1 MDTKK
6 FSDLEV
12 LVEKLKLTGFKP
24 ELFDLFKLYPINKS
38 FIDYFIAS
46 GGKVEFQDYP
56 MSGLLSGEA
65 LLLKNGEGRHN
76 FKIVL
81 KKNVEPFK
89 RDISLFHE
97 LVHAK
102 HILAGIYVPSLDPE
116 DENFESVVEY
126 YARLY
131 RADPKLLRHAV
142 LAFGLEPAIYDKTSF
157 EAHKKDQEGQLLLDF
172 TEKYT
177 QILME

>member
-1 MDTKK
+1 MNTKK

-12 LVEKLKLTGFKP
+12 LVEKLKSTGFKP
-24 ELFDLFKLYPINKS
+24 ELFDLFKLYPINKN

-46 GGKVEFQDYP
+46 GGKVEFQEQP
-56 MSGLLSGEA
+56 MCGLLTGEA

-81 KKNVEPFK
+81 KKKVEPFK

-97 LVHAK
+97 LVHAN
-102 HILAGIYVPSLDPE
+102 HIFADIYVQSLDPV
-116 DENFESVVEY
+116 DVNFESVVEY

-131 RADPKLLRHAV
+131 RADSKLLRHAV

-157 EAHKKDQEGQLLLDF
+157 EAHKKDQEGQKLF
-172 TEKYT
+172 NFGGYT
-177 QILME
+177 QILMD

>member
-1 MDTKK
+1 MNTKK

-24 ELFDLFKLYPINKS
+24 ELFDLFKLDPMNKS
-38 FIDYFIAS
+38 FIDYLIS
-46 GGKVEFQDYP
+46 NGGKVELQDNP
-56 MSGLLSGEA
+56 TTGFISGEA
-65 LLLKNGEGRHN
+65 LLLINGEGRHN

-102 HILAGIYVPSLDPE
+102 HIFADIYVPSLVPE
-116 DENFESVVEY
+116 DENFELVVEY

-131 RADPKLLRHAV
+131 RADSKLLRHVV